1 MTADSTD
8 HIHAPD
14 SRSEPA
20 ALEHRILTALLQDRG
35 SYEWYLLPDEERCS
49 TAERSRPGSPF
60 SEVRVV
66 QG

>member
-8 HIHAPD
+8 HTHAPD

-20 ALEHRILTALLQDRG
+20 ALEHRILTALLHDRG
-35 SYEWYLLPDEERCS
+35 SYEWYLLPGEERRS
-49 TAERSRPGSPF
+49 AAERSWPLGPF
-60 SEVRVV
+60 SEVWVV